1 MSMSSLPPPDLC
13 ITGPC
18 IWPQAPAGARSA
30 FAQQTVVMNTPPF
43 GGSFA
48 VSPTTGFE
56 LNSTFVLRASYWV
69 DDADDLPL
77 RYSFSFYAV
86 NETDAALVRRGIW
99 LRTIVASRPR

>member
-1 MSMSSLPPPDLC
+1 
-13 ITGPC
+13 
-18 IWPQAPAGARSA
+18 
-30 FAQQTVVMNTPPF
+30 MNTPPF

-48 VSPTTGFE
+48 VNPTTGFE

-86 NETDAALVRRGIW
+86 NDTDAALVRRGG
-99 LRTIVASRPR
+99 LRTIVASRPGLGVRWPALIP

>member
-1 MSMSSLPPPDLC
+1 M
-13 ITGPC
+13 
-18 IWPQAPAGARSA
+18 PAGARSA

-69 DDADDLPL
+69 SDDADDLPL
-77 RYSFSFYAV
+77 RYSFGFYAV
-86 NETDAALVRRGIW
+86 NNTDAALVRCNVG
-99 LRTIVASRPR
+99 LRLGLHLGVLVASRPG